1 MKRALAYG
9 AAATAL
15 LAPVLLNAP
24 LVQKLLDF
32 AERQGEHISTSL
44 SGVNNS
50 TAPTPQRPAEI
61 PVTKRRPLQEYQ
73 PTK

>member
-15 LAPVLLNAP
+15 LAPIVLNAP

-32 AERQGEHISTSL
+32 AERQGEHIASSL
-44 SGVNNS
+44 SGDNNS
-50 TAPTPQRPAEI
+50 AAISPQRPAEV
-61 PVTKRRPLQEYQ
+61 PVTKRHTLQEYQ